1 MSNKTHIAWWIVG
14 ILATIVCVLVVLLT
28 WSLNV
33 DSGEPTVTEKHT
45 TDTLTVI
52 KHDTTTITKVITKV
66 EKEPVDT
73 VYLTIRD
80 SIFVPVPRQEYTF
93 SEPDLFDFRVK
104 GFEVEFLDAKVYP
117 KTEYTTITTTTEK
130 TIYKDAWNC
139 YLGVGIWA
147 FNKEVVP
154 TVNLTL
160 KTPKKWLFGLN
171 VGYYNRGLVYG
182 GQVSYK
188 ILGK

>member
-1 MSNKTHIAWWIVG
+1 MERQQVSVKQYIPWAIVG
-14 ILATIVCVLVVLLT
+14 VLVVLLL

-33 DSGEPTVTEKHT
+33 DSGEPTVIMERH
-45 TDTLTVI
+45 TDTLTVV

-66 EKEPVDT
+66 EKEPADT

-104 GFEVEFLDAKVYP
+104 GYGVEFLDAKVYP
-117 KTEYTTITTTTEK
+117 KTVYQTITNTVET
-130 TIYKDAWNC
+130 TIYKDSWNL
-139 YLGVGIWA
+139 YFGAGIWA
-147 FNKEVVP
+147 FNKEIVP
-154 TVNLTL
+154 TLNLTL
-160 KTPKKWLFGLN
+160 KAPKMWLISLN
-171 VGYYNRGLVYG
+171 TGYYNGGLIYG
-182 GQVSYK
+182 GQFSYK